1 MKILLLEHPRSVVPE
16 RCNDI
21 ANTPLSSCLLTGY
34 AAGMLKSKGHDVEI
48 VEGYLDGLAYE
59 EIASR
64 VCAVK
69 PEILGIHMVYHWQK
83 DQALFDFLE
92 RMKMEGQVSSITA
105 YGFYATI
112 SHESI
117 LGSCLAVDS
126 VIVGESEL
134 PFADL
139 AESASLRNYT
149 PCVPGIAIRNGSG
162 GIKLVKQDAVADL
175 DTIPFPVRTEA
186 MYRLPEVNLLGSRG
200 CYGSCTFCS
209 INSLYG
215 TVSSWRGRSPK
226 NIVQEIDAIIA
237 ERGAREFYFTD
248 PNFFGPGR
256 MGQERAL
263 LLASLLKPRSIR
275 FGIEG
280 RVNDI
285 HDETIGALVDAGLRH
300 ILIGLE
306 SGKDESLRRMNK
318 MTTVAQNENALRVL
332 RKHGVEPNV
341 GFIMFEPDSL
351 IEDVRINFDFL
362 KRNDLLKNLS
372 ITANVL
378 YHHQIVLEG
387 TQAYQDLK
395 KNNRLELRT
404 SYEGIAHP
412 RNPDVAG
419 LADIMRQVTNH
430 LFGRM
435 DGIWSGKMIEPPGMQ
450 DRYARVNR
458 VLVDL
463 FEKCLKA
470 LESGERFDNDLR
482 ASVVTETGNEIDEIL
497 NAGPGPYNRNE
508 GSQRSELTLRD
519 ASGIHDSRIND
530 N

>member
-1 MKILLLEHPRSVVPE
+1 VAGGEAAMKILLLEHPRSVVPE

-64 VCAVK
+64 VRAMK
-69 PEILGIHMVYHWQK
+69 PDILGVHIVYHWQK
-83 DQALFDFLE
+83 DEALFHFLE
-92 RMKMEGQVSSITA
+92 TMKREGEVSSITA

-112 SHESI
+112 SHENI
-117 LGSCLAVDS
+117 LGNCQAVDS
-126 VIVGESEL
+126 VIVGEPEL

-139 AESASLRNYT
+139 AESASFRNYT

-162 GIKLVKQDAVADL
+162 GIKLIKQDVVADL
-175 DTIPFPVRTEA
+175 DAIPFPVRTEA
-186 MYRLPEVNLLGSRG
+186 LYRLPEVNLLGSRG
-200 CYGSCTFCS
+200 CYGSCTFCF

-215 TVSSWRGRSPK
+215 AASSWRGRSPK

-237 ERGAREFYFTD
+237 ERGVREFYFTD

-256 MGQERAL
+256 MGQERAF
-263 LLASLLKPRSIR
+263 LLASLLKPRSIL

-285 HDETIGALVDAGLRH
+285 HDETIGALVEAGLRH

-318 MTTVAQNENALRVL
+318 MTTVAQNENALRIL

-341 GFIMFEPDSL
+341 GFIMFEPDSIL
-351 IEDVRINFDFL
+351 EDVRINFDFL
-362 KRNDLLKNLS
+362 KRNDLLKNLPV
-372 ITANVL
+372 TANVL

-387 TQAYQDLK
+387 TRAYNELK
-395 KNNRLELRT
+395 RENRLELQKT

-412 RNPDVAG
+412 KNPEVAD
-419 LADIMRQVTNH
+419 LADIMRQITN
-430 LFGRM
+430 LVFGRM
-435 DGIWSGKMIEPPGMQ
+435 DGIWSGKTIEPPGMQ
-450 DRYARVNR
+450 KRYTRVNQ
-458 VLVDL
+458 VLVDV
-463 FEKCLKA
+463 FEDCLKA
-470 LESGERFDNDLR
+470 LESGRRFDKDHR
-482 ASVVTETGNEIDEIL
+482 AALVAETGNAIDEIL
-497 NAGPGPYNRNE
+497 TAAAPGLDNRNE
-508 GSQRSELTLRD
+508 GS
-519 ASGIHDSRIND
+519 
-530 N
+530 